1 MSCYN
6 TIPRNLRLRLQ
17 ESLIDAIS
25 NTLLEEFNNLKIVDN
40 IFNISDELF
49 DKVKDI
55 LYLMSPTEIQA
66 RINQQYRLIC
76 DLTNEEINEII
87 KNNDV
92 IGSLIQYFKNI
103 IYTTNI
109 FLILI
114 YY

>member
-40 IFNISDELF
+40 IFNISDELL

-66 RINQQYRLIC
+66 RVNS
-76 DLTNEEINEII
+76 T
-87 KNNDV
+87 
-92 IGSLIQYFKNI
+92 IQI
-103 IYTTNI
+103 DM
-109 FLILI
+109 
-114 YY
+114 